1 MDIEKLAQDIEEHKV
16 VPVICDDMLEY
27 VEDAHDIIS
36 FKEFVC
42 RYCWDE
48 KSKRIS
54 QEEKNKIVAAIQT
67 NFYYG
72 MTLLE
77 NKSGRFRT
85 SLYQKI
91 DKAISTEKLRI
102 KPKIKEFL
110 KKANFPLIITTI
122 GFGNVF
128 NGIFSDGSKIDRW
141 YNPYGK
147 NDIPLSEDNSSHFI
161 YHIFGGENSDKWVY
175 NEQCLISFMHALHSV
190 DYGAKNL
197 VNYLNGNSCDPDKT
211 KRLFVMGAVLP
222 DWIFRFL
229 VYPMYK
235 DVMSEVGG
243 YWVSLSTLD
252 ESLDNFLDRNN
263 YEVEKKGIE
272 TIDSFSEELIANTPI
287 LDNGTDKG
295 MAFVSYRRNDIQL
308 GGNAYWKDKDSVFH
322 RILEH
327 LENQGYTV
335 WVDMDNTCS
344 ADTAYWA
351 KIKEA
356 IEKCQCFV
364 PIVTNC
370 YIEAFKNQQYKG
382 EDMNWELLLS
392 DNPIKKAF
400 KDNHNDWDAIQEIK
414 SPLVREA
421 YYALAFNHCK
431 FLPLV
436 ILGEGINVGF
446 VEKTAK
452 DETNHICL
460 PHRIFVDRTLVEYDI
475 DNPSIIE

>member
-1 MDIEKLAQDIEEHKV
+1 MDIEKLVQDIEERKV

-27 VEDAHDIIS
+27 VVDMNCIIS
-36 FKEFVC
+36 FKDFVC

-54 QEEKNKIVAAIQT
+54 QDEKDKITTAIQT

-85 SLYQKI
+85 ALYQKI
-91 DKAISTEKLRI
+91 DKAISTGKLRM

-122 GFGNVF
+122 GFSDIF
-128 NGIFSDGSKIDRW
+128 NGIFHDRIDRW

-147 NDIPLSEDNSSHFI
+147 NDIPLSEDVSSHFI
-161 YHIFGGENSDKWVY
+161 YHIFGGERSDKWVY
-175 NEQCLISFMHALHSV
+175 NEQTLITFMYALHNV
-190 DYGAKNL
+190 DYGAKNI
-197 VNYLNGNSCDPDKT
+197 VNYLNGNSCDIDKA
-211 KRLFVMGAVLP
+211 KRLFVMGSILP

-235 DVMSEVGG
+235 EFISDVGG
-243 YWVSLSTLD
+243 YWISLSNLD
-252 ESLDNFLDRNN
+252 ESLDYFLDRNN
-263 YEVEKKGIE
+263 YEIEKSGKE
-272 TIDSFSEELIANTPI
+272 TIDSFSEELIENTPA
-287 LDNGTDKG
+287 LDSIPRRGL
-295 MAFVSYRRNDIQL
+295 AFVSYKRNDIQL
-308 GGNAYWKDKDSVFH
+308 GGHTYWENKDSVFH
-322 RILEH
+322 RVLEH
-327 LENQGYTV
+327 LENMGYTI
-335 WVDMDNTCS
+335 WVDMEHTNS

-356 IEKCQCFV
+356 VEKCQCFV
-364 PIVTNC
+364 PIVTKS
-370 YIEAFKNQQYKG
+370 YIEAFKEQQYKG
-382 EDMNWELLLS
+382 CDINWELLLS
-392 DNPIKKAF
+392 DNPVNIPYN
-400 KDNHNDWDAIQEIK
+400 DNHNDSDAIQGVK

-421 YYALAFNHCK
+421 YYALSFNHCK

-436 ILGEGINVGF
+436 MLGEGIDAGV
-446 VEKTAK
+446 VEKIAK
-452 DETNHICL
+452 DNTNHICL

-475 DNPSIIE
+475 NNPLMIK